1 MEMAGGYTHNV
12 PQPICIARS
21 FKNEYQRRRRRT
33 IIKMKSI
40 LVALGVVVLGYLIGK
55 AMHSFV
61 GFVIEIVNKNDRRD

>member
-1 MEMAGGYTHNV
+1 MAGGYTHNV
-12 PQPICIARS
+12 TLPICIARS
-21 FKNEYQRRRRRT
+21 FKNEYQRRRRT

-40 LVALGVVVLGYLIGK
+40 LVALGVVVIGYLIGK